1 MSDSVEIKGKVESV
15 VDSQINGKPI
25 VKALIKTSKGSSL
38 ICLWKADTVPQ
49 NLAVGTEYVVSGIV
63 KNVQGKSCMIQPS
76 IKVVTAETTKP
87 KKKKKKIGL
96 VFKILIAVVVIIL
109 TGLAITYLLSV
120 RLPTDNSVAP
130 SGSAVETNIVHQD
143 PVPQNGGVTPS
154 DCETLVIPYDKTT
167 KNDNSM
173 PTGTQKVTIKGVNGT
188 KKVCYTNGRDKFPVV
203 TVEDQPVS
211 EVTSIGIAH

>member
-1 MSDSVEIKGKVESV
+1 MSDSVEIKGRVESV
-15 VDSQINGKPI
+15 ADSQINGKPI
-25 VKALIKTSKGSSL
+25 VKVLIKTSKGSSL

-49 NLAVGTEYVVSGIV
+49 NLAVGTEYMVSGIV

-87 KKKKKKIGL
+87 KKKKKKLGL

-109 TGLAITYLLSV
+109 AGLGITYLVSAQV
-120 RLPTDNSVAP
+120 PTNNTVAP
-130 SGSAVETNIVHQD
+130 SASTEKINVVHQD
-143 PVPQNGGVTPS
+143 PVPQNGGITPS

-173 PTGTQKVTIKGVNGT
+173 PTGTQKVTVKGVNGT

-211 EVTSIGIAH
+211 EVTLIGIGH